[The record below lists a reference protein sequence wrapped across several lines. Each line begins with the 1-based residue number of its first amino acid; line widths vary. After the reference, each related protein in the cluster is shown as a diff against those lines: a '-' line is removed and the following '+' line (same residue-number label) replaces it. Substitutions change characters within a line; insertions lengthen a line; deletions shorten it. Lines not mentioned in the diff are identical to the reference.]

1 MRNLL
6 EPGNRRSN
14 WLEKEESD
22 TSWYEEAIQ
31 NYARQFFNP
40 QPIKLFMGA
49 DGHAQF
55 MKALEDLKE
64 APIGLIE
71 PDGKW
76 YDPYPLDSSD
86 LELDEDF
93 DEDPNQPFADE
104 SDAEYFRRMDL
115 KRMGQ

>member
-1 MRNLL
+1 MSNPL
-6 EPGNRRSN
+6 EPGNHRSN
-14 WLEKEESD
+14 WLEEEESD
-22 TSWYEEAIQ
+22 ISWLEEAIK
-31 NYARQFFNP
+31 NYARQYFNP
-40 QPIKLFMGA
+40 Q
-49 DGHAQF
+49 
-55 MKALEDLKE
+55 
-64 APIGLIE
+64 LIE

-86 LELDEDF
+86 LEIDEDF

>member
-1 MRNLL
+1 MSNPL
-6 EPGNRRSN
+6 EPGNHRNN
-14 WLEKEESD
+14 WLEEERPY

-49 DGHAQF
+49 DGHAQL

-64 APIGLIE
+64 APVGLIE

-86 LELDEDF
+86 LELDED
-93 DEDPNQPFADE
+93 PNQLFADE

-115 KRMGQ
+115 KRMKQ